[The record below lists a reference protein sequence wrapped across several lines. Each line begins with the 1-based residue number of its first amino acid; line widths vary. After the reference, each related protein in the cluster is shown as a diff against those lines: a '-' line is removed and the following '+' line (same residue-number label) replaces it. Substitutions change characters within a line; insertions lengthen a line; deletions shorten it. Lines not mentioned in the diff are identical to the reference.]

1 MTRLSW
7 FLDCLIVISGFD
19 KKHNTQGSPIQRL
32 VIMGSSNGSFKL
44 RAFNALLLVANCVT
58 GVASAPPQH
67 GTHDYSQKFSS
78 VAITG
83 GGYIT
88 GIVAH
93 PTEKHLMYTR
103 TDIGSTYRWSERKQ
117 QWIPLTDFIAGENVN
132 WMGTES
138 IGLDPNHPN
147 RLYLAQ
153 GRYVTDTDP
162 AAFFVSDDQ
171 GESFDIYEAPF
182 PMGANDLGRNNGE
195 RLAVNPFNSDEL
207 WFGTR
212 TEGLWKSTD
221 RAKTWTNVTNY
232 PDAAGD
238 GIGILFVVFDPK
250 NKGTIYVGA
259 NVSNGLY
266 YTKDNGATW
275 GSIPGQPSAWDPELL
290 HAGHEPASTAPLPMR
305 AVLASNGVLYVTFAD
320 FPGPYAIN
328 YGIFMKYDTKTEVW
342 TDITPGTTNTYPAP
356 FKPQSWPPGGFCG
369 ISVDSK
375 DPDTFVVV
383 SLDRD
388 PGPALDSM
396 YYSHDGGKTY
406 KDVSQ
411 LSTPEGS
418 GGYWGHP
425 MSQAKLKD
433 STPVPW
439 LSFNW
444 NSQWGGYGAPSPVI
458 GLAKFGW
465 WMSSVLIYPWD
476 SDHVMYGTGATIWA
490 TDELNKVDSN
500 KAPEW
505 YIQAQGIEETAVL
518 SLMSPTKGGA
528 NLFSGVGDI
537 MGMRHVDLTVPQ
549 PMYQKPVFSNCDSLD
564 YAGQSP
570 DIVVRV
576 GSSGI
581 SYPNGCGSGLYSKD
595 NGINWTMF
603 GVCPPGVGNQTHI
616 AGTIALDASG
626 KSFVWGTLPTEAP
639 YNLTGPPS
647 TQDYGKTWIVP
658 KGLTVS
664 TSYVAADNVR
674 AKTFY
679 AVHDG
684 IFYISK
690 DGGVSYKS
698 RPAKKTGLPADAG
711 AVPVTSFDRAG
722 EIWLPLGKSGLWHS
736 TNFGTT
742 WSRIGSKALVA
753 TYFTLGKSAPG
764 RSNPALFLWGK
775 VSASATE
782 ALFRSDDAGSTWVR
796 VNDDTHQYG
805 GASIIQGDPRVY
817 GRVYIGMFGRG
828 IVYTDIAGH
837 SGKNVPGTFGI

>member
-1 MTRLSW
+1 
-7 FLDCLIVISGFD
+7 
-19 KKHNTQGSPIQRL
+19 
-32 VIMGSSNGSFKL
+32 MGSSNGSFKL
-44 RAFNALLLVANCVT
+44 RVLSALLVAAHCIT
-58 GVASAPPQH
+58 GVASAPPKH
-67 GTHDYSQKFSS
+67 GTQDYSHKFSS

-117 QWIPLTDFIAGENVN
+117 QWVPLTDFIAPENVN

-138 IGLDPNHPN
+138 IALDPHHPN

-153 GRYVTDTDP
+153 GRYVTDPEP

-171 GESFDIYEAPF
+171 GASFDVYEAPF

-221 RAKTWTNVTNY
+221 RAKTWKNVTNY

-259 NVSNGLY
+259 NVPNGLY

-275 GSIPGQPSAWDPELL
+275 HSIPGQPSAWDPELL
-290 HAGHEPASTAPLPMR
+290 DEGHEPASTAPLPMR

-328 YGIFMKYDTKTEVW
+328 YGIFMKYNTKTQIW
-342 TDITPGTTNTYPAP
+342 TDITPGATNTYPAP

-425 MSQAKLKD
+425 ISQAKLKD
-433 STPVPW
+433 HTPVPW

-444 NSQWGGYGAPSPVI
+444 NSQWGGYGAPSPVV

-476 SDHVMYGTGATIWA
+476 SNHVMYGTGATIWA
-490 TDELNKVDSN
+490 TDELNKIGKN
-500 KAPEW
+500 KAPNW

-518 SLMSPTKGGA
+518 ALMSPTKGGA

-549 PMYQKPVFSNCDSLD
+549 PMYEKPVFSNCDDLD
-564 YAGQSP
+564 YAGQNP
-570 DIVVRV
+570 DVVVRV

-581 SYPNGCGSGLYSKD
+581 SYPDGCGSGLYSKD

-603 GVCPPGVGNQTHI
+603 GQCPPGVGNQTHL
-616 AGTIALDASG
+616 AGTIAVDASG
-626 KSFVWGTLPTEAP
+626 KSFVWGSLPTEAP
-639 YNLTGPPS
+639 YNETGPAS
-647 TQDYGKTWIVP
+647 TQDYGKTWVVP
-658 KGLTVS
+658 KGLTTF
-664 TSYVAADNVR
+664 TSNVAADNVQ

-679 AVHDG
+679 VVNEG

-698 RPAKKTGLPADAG
+698 SPASKTGLPADAG
-711 AVPVTSFDRAG
+711 AVPVTSFDKAG

-736 TNFGTT
+736 TNFGSS
-742 WSRIGSKALVA
+742 WSRIGPKGLVA

-775 VSASATE
+775 TSTAGPT
-782 ALFRSDDAGSTWVR
+782 ALFRSDDAGVTWAR

-828 IVYTDIAGH
+828 IVYADIAGH
-837 SGKNVPGTFGI
+837 GGKNVPGTIGI